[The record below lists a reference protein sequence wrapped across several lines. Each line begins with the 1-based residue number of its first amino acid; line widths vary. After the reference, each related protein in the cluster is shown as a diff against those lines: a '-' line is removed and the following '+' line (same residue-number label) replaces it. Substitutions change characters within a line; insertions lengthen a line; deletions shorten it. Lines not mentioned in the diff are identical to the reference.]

1 MTAEVLAFLGGA
13 PGPISLFEAWE
24 EAVLACGESTMKVSK
39 TQISW
44 GNPYLFA
51 MLSHPRRAADRKAG
65 ALLATFGL
73 NRRLDSPRILQA
85 VEPYPGR
92 WSQHLLLSAP
102 EDVDGLLAAWLAE
115 AYRFAREKQRRA

>member
-44 GNPYLFA
+44 GNPLQFA
-51 MLSHPRRAADRKAG
+51 VLSQPRRAAQRRAG
-65 ALLATFGL
+65 ALLATPWGWAAGWSTPASS
-73 NRRLDSPRILQA
+73 RPWSPI
-85 VEPYPGR
+85 P
-92 WSQHLLLSAP
+92 
-102 EDVDGLLAAWLAE
+102 AAGPTI
-115 AYRFAREKQRRA
+115 

>member
-44 GNPYLFA
+44 GNPLQFA
-51 MLSHPRRAADRKAG
+51 VLSQH
-65 ALLATFGL
+65 
-73 NRRLDSPRILQA
+73 PRILQA

-92 WSQHLLLSAP
+92 WTHHLLLTAP

>member
-44 GNPYLFA
+44 GNPLQFA
-51 MLSHPRRAADRKAG
+51 VLSQPRRAAQ
-65 ALLATFGL
+65 
-73 NRRLDSPRILQA
+73 RRGRRVEHPRILQA

-92 WSQHLLLSAP
+92 WTHHLLLTAP

>member
-44 GNPYLFA
+44 GNPLQFA
-51 MLSHPRRAADRKAG
+51 VLSQPRRAAQRRTG
-65 ALLATFGL
+65 ALLATLGL
-73 NRRLDSPRILQA
+73 GRRVEHPRILQA

-92 WSQHLLLSAP
+92 WTHHLLQIGRASC
-102 EDVDGLLAAWLAE
+102 
-115 AYRFAREKQRRA
+115 RERV